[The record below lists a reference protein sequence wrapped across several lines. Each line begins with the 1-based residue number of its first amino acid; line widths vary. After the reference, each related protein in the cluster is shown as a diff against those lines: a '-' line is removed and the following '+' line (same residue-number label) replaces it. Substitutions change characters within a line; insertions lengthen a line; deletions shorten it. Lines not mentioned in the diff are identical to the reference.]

1 MAIPPVPRVV
11 AVIDSD
17 PDGTELL
24 KTILEMHGMVV
35 ATGNLTEFRVG
46 KANFLEFLQRVAPDV
61 IVYDVGLP
69 YEANYQFLE
78 HARENPAFPR
88 CGIVITTTNAR
99 SVERLLGV
107 RALEILGKP
116 YDLEVLVEAV
126 RRAQP
131 QAEMSFGGILSGTEP
146 GDDERQMDE
155 RRSGNDRRTHARR
168 NKSLH

>member
-1 MAIPPVPRVV
+1 MAASPPPPVV

-24 KTILEMHGMVV
+24 KTVLEIHGMVV
-35 ATGNLTEFRVG
+35 ATGNLLEFRLG
-46 KANFLEFLQRVAPDV
+46 KANFLEFLKRVGPDV

-69 YEANYQFLE
+69 YEANYQFLA
-78 HARENPAFPR
+78 HARTNAAFPR

-99 SVERLLGV
+99 AVETLLCV

-116 YDLEVLVEAV
+116 YDLEVLVKAV

-131 QAEMSFGGILSGTEP
+131 ADGESRCGVLEHRDG
-146 GDDERQMDE
+146 E
-155 RRSGNDRRTHARR
+155 RRIGERRAGD
-168 NKSLH
+168 